1 MTNIIEEFNNK
12 QVQALSSNK
21 VIPDFRPGDTVKVHY
36 RIVEGE
42 SSRIQIFEGVVIAK
56 EKQTSDFNS
65 TMTVRKISYG
75 VGVEKKY
82 LLHSPLLEK
91 IEIVKR
97 GVVRRGKL
105 YYLRNLE
112 GKSAR
117 IKGKIENNDN
127 K

>member
-21 VIPDFRPGDTVKVHY
+21 VIPDFRTGDTVKVHY

>member
-65 TMTVRKISYG
+65 AMTVRKISYG